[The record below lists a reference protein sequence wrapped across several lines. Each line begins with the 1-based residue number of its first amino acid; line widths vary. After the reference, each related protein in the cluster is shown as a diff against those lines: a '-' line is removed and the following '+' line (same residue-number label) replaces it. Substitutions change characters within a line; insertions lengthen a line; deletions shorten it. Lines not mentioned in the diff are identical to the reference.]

1 MDDLPPPTPETETV
15 MEQLT
20 KRRGLR
26 DAWFW
31 VFVALIVVLGIE
43 VWFLTRAL
51 YISSVI
57 TSDSMKPTL
66 IRGDRVL
73 VRRRRFSPSALP
85 RRGAIVMFRDPRDP
99 ESRLIKRV
107 IGLPNEVVT
116 IAWGR
121 VYINGKPLT
130 EPYLY
135 QATDGYWHGIIPGDS
150 VFVMGDNRFASD
162 DSRDFGPVPLDSLEG
177 EVMLRYYP
185 LSRFGRLP

>member
-1 MDDLPPPTPETETV
+1 MDDFPPTSPETETV

-31 VFVALIVVLGIE
+31 VFVALIVILGIE
-43 VWFLTRAL
+43 VWFLTRAF

-66 IRGDRVL
+66 INGDRVL
-73 VRRRRFSPSALP
+73 VQRRRFSPSALP
-85 RRGAIVMFRDPRDP
+85 RRGAVVMFRDPRDP

-116 IAWGR
+116 IAWGQ

-130 EPYLY
+130 EPYLH
-135 QATDGYWHGIIPGDS
+135 QATDGYWHGIIPDDS

-162 DSRDFGPVPLDSLEG
+162 DSRNFGPVPLESIEG
-177 EVMLRYYP
+177 EVVLRYYP

>member
-43 VWFLTRAL
+43 VWFLTRAF

-66 IRGDRVL
+66 MRGRPSVGSAAPL
-73 VRRRRFSPSALP
+73 LALRFAPP
-85 RRGAIVMFRDPRDP
+85 RRHRDV
-99 ESRLIKRV
+99 S
-107 IGLPNEVVT
+107 
-116 IAWGR
+116 
-121 VYINGKPLT
+121 
-130 EPYLY
+130 
-135 QATDGYWHGIIPGDS
+135 
-150 VFVMGDNRFASD
+150 
-162 DSRDFGPVPLDSLEG
+162 
-177 EVMLRYYP
+177 
-185 LSRFGRLP
+185 

>member
-1 MDDLPPPTPETETV
+1 M
-15 MEQLT
+15 
-20 KRRGLR
+20 
-26 DAWFW
+26 
-31 VFVALIVVLGIE
+31 
-43 VWFLTRAL
+43 
-51 YISSVI
+51 
-57 TSDSMKPTL
+57 
-66 IRGDRVL
+66 
-73 VRRRRFSPSALP
+73 FS
-85 RRGAIVMFRDPRDP
+85 DPRDP

-130 EPYLY
+130 EPYLH
-135 QATDGYWHGIIPGDS
+135 QTTDGYWHGIIPDDS

-177 EVMLRYYP
+177 EVVLRYYP